1 MMSMNKLLI
10 PSILI
15 ATILVAGAFTFV
27 QIDKASAVHFEII
40 DAVIGVP
47 GVTNQEIIED
57 LEDKLKLMNATNSTT
72 AVIDFETVDGYNIVV
87 EALDGNG
94 TNVNFNLKEVYLCG
108 TAPVNTTIL
117 VDKVYIENIVFD
129 GETNEALGAD
139 VIIASKTGGPIGF
152 PLVIS
157 NSACVDVLASLAAS
171 GRAGANGL
179 GSDKELAI
187 VITGSPDDVVE
198 FVKCI
203 AFTPNEAVTLRCDI
217 QPFSNGD
224 GPPPPG

>member
-10 PSILI
+10 PGVLV
-15 ATILVAGAFTFV
+15 ATILVAGAFAFI
-27 QIDKASAVHFEII
+27 QIDKVSTVHFEII
-40 DAVIGVP
+40 NAIIGNP
-47 GVTNQEIIED
+47 GVTNQDISEE
-57 LEDKLKLMNATNSTT
+57 LKDKLKLMNATDTET
-72 AVIDFETVDGYNIVV
+72 VVIDLDTVDGYNIVV
-87 EALDGNG
+87 EAKNG
-94 TNVNFNLKEVYLCG
+94 EGENVVFNLKEVYLCG
-108 TAPVNTTIL
+108 TAPKNTTIL

-157 NSACVDVLASLAAS
+157 NSACVYVLASLAAS